1 MTNYISLSHIQSL
14 INRHAKEIM
23 IAMAVLGLGV
33 AGTFGYWF
41 YRQQQEE
48 AAQLAFVTCIE
59 EFNGAQQNPAQWP
72 TVSLAAMTGYRQ
84 HSGSSLAPY
93 FMALEAQSLIGQGK
107 LNEAITT
114 LDRVIGAIAKN
125 SPLYFIYSIQAARM
139 KLDSNDDALKN
150 SGLRDLDALA
160 QNTKNKNRDE
170 ALYYLAQYY
179 RSQKSFDR
187 AQELLNQLIV
197 AFPEGGLA
205 SSPWTIL
212 AQETLK
218 EFAA

>member
-14 INRHAKEIM
+14 INRHTKEIM
-23 IAMAVLGLGV
+23 IAMGVLGLGV
-33 AGTFGYWF
+33 AGSFGYWY

-59 EFNGAQQNPAQWP
+59 EFNIAQQNPAQWP

-93 FMALEAQSLIGQGK
+93 FLALEAQALIGQGK
-107 LNEAITT
+107 LHEAITT
-114 LDRVIGAIAKN
+114 LDRVVGAIAKN

-139 KLDSNDDALKN
+139 KLDSDDETLKN
-150 SGLRDLDALA
+150 NGLRDLEALA

-170 ALYYLAQYY
+170 ALYYLAHYY
-179 RSQKSFDR
+179 MSQQSFDR
-187 AQELLNQLIV
+187 ARELLNQLIV

-205 SSPWTIL
+205 SSPWTVL
-212 AQETLK
+212 AQDTLK